1 MSVVTHQNPP
11 KWWVPTAEGYFS
23 HVSKAVILDAARQF
37 APAHITRLSKLRK
50 ADLASEAERL
60 AAGTGWMP
68 AVFEAAPASDAE
80 PVEAEET
87 VESETSEDTDDGVD
101 EAHALTA

>member
-1 MSVVTHQNPP
+1 MRA
-11 KWWVPTAEGYFS
+11 WWVPTAEGYFR
-23 HVSKAVILDAARQF
+23 HVSKAVILDAAQQF
-37 APAHITRLSKLRK
+37 APAHVTRLSKLKK

-60 AAGTGWMP
+60 AAGTGCVP
-68 AVFEAAPASDAE
+68 AVFEAELASDAE

-87 VESETSEDTDDGVD
+87 VESETPEEADDGVD

>member
-1 MSVVTHQNPP
+1 VP
-11 KWWVPTAEGYFS
+11 KA
-23 HVSKAVILDAARQF
+23 AILDAARQF
-37 APAHITRLSKLRK
+37 APAHITRLSKLKK

-68 AVFEAAPASDAE
+68 AVFEAALASGE
-80 PVEAEET
+80 ESVEATET
-87 VESETSEDTDDGVD
+87 VESETPEDAVDVVD

>member
-1 MSVVTHQNPP
+1 
-11 KWWVPTAEGYFS
+11 
-23 HVSKAVILDAARQF
+23 LDAAGQF
-37 APAHITRLSKLRK
+37 AAAHITRLSKLKK

-68 AVFEAAPASDAE
+68 AVFEAAVASDAE
-80 PVEAEET
+80 PVEAAET
-87 VESETSEDTDDGVD
+87 VESETPEDADDGVD